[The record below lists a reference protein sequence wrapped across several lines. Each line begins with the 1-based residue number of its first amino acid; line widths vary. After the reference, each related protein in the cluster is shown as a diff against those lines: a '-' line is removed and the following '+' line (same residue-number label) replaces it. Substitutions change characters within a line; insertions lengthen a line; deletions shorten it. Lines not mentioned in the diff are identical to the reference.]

1 MIRCRPNGRRKFIDS
16 ERDAM
21 TQLHD
26 SFDVDVLHRFLGKFD
41 TPVCQLFWHVSPLC
55 GLSRRADTYSRTRT
69 HSTSS
74 RVTTRTMRVVQ
85 SEIEKKKGK
94 ATMNEKGREKE
105 TKIWTLSI
113 TIVVKKNER
122 EERIETGSKTGRA
135 KTTGETG
142 DSIFWLNGVL

>member
-16 ERDAM
+16 GRDAV

-74 RVTTRTMRVVQ
+74 RVTTWTMRVVQ
-85 SEIEKKKGK
+85 SEIEKKKE
-94 ATMNEKGREKE
+94 ATTNEKEREKE
-105 TKIWTLSI
+105 TRTLFDRHCC
-113 TIVVKKNER
+113 KKKNKQNER
-122 EERIETGSKTGRA
+122 EERRA
-135 KTTGETG
+135 RFENEKSQNRRRRAIQFS
-142 DSIFWLNGVL
+142 D